1 MSRWI
6 FLALPFIL
14 TGMKAFSF
22 ALRPLCYTGLA
33 LWFALSACPIP
44 AAAAP
49 SCCTAAAPPPVS
61 PILPEEFQGWPM
73 AYRLQHKQAEAV
85 LVPALGRL
93 VLFAAREGSSPFRLD
108 PSLRG
113 RIPSENEAFF
123 NIGGDWLWPVAQA
136 RWSSLTDNGR
146 DWPPPPVLAD
156 RPWTCSAWTDADGTP
171 CALLTREYGAPLHIL
186 VSRLFRLEP
195 GKTALTIQQ
204 RIERTAPSDVPVV
217 LWNISQVAQAGQV
230 ALPVDSH
237 SRFHGGLKS
246 LMGKKPTDS
255 QLISC
260 GDVSVYQV
268 AEGAETKLGTDSPR
282 SWIAA
287 ARDTH
292 VIFESVQNT
301 AQGSFPDG
309 GCIIELYSNHG
320 LGYSEI
326 ETLSP
331 EVNLPPGKVLE
342 NTLRIVLASTES
354 PLPACLWADFIRTL
368 AGETIPAPAAS
379 AK

>member
-1 MSRWI
+1 MKKNTAQSL
-6 FLALPFIL
+6 FLALSI
-14 TGMKAFSF
+14 AFLAPAAPAQEESVPVAPIGPETYQGWTN
-22 ALRPLCYTGLA
+22 ALRLQNAIIEVVIAPEAGRIVHLGLKGKDN
-33 LWFALSACPIP
+33 LL
-44 AAAAP
+44 
-49 SCCTAAAPPPVS
+49 
-61 PILPEEFQGWPM
+61 
-73 AYRLQHKQAEAV
+73 
-85 LVPALGRL
+85 
-93 VLFAAREGSSPFRLD
+93 RLD
-108 PSLRG
+108 PALAG
-113 RIPSENEAFF
+113 KKPDPAQTWN
-123 NIGGDWLWPVAQA
+123 NVGGDWLWPVSQSM
-136 RWSSLTDNGR
+136 WTVFDGQ
-146 DWPPPPVLAD
+146 DWPPPAFLAEE
-156 RPWTCSAWTDADGTP
+156 PWTGTAWKNSDGS
-171 CALLTREYGAPLHIL
+171 LLCLISRTYGEPLSIK
-186 VSRLFRLEP
+186 VSRSIRMDKE
-195 GKTALTIQQ
+195 KAAVTIRQ
-204 RIERTAPSDVPVV
+204 RVERTAPSDVPVV

-230 ALPVDSH
+230 ALPVDAD